1 MFKCVNLQ
9 YLHIAYFTN
18 KTVVFLADG
27 AVEDIDGVLV
37 HTPAQTVGGGT
48 VVAALTAGLCH
59 RQTSLQPSLV
69 LLSRHQLSRKIT
81 DHLLVTGQVM
91 LSLQAAEGNV
101 RSQWRAGGEKESV
114 YK

>member
-27 AVEDIDGVLV
+27 AVEDIDGILV

-48 VVAALTAGLCH
+48 VIAALTA
-59 RQTSLQPSLV
+59 
-69 LLSRHQLSRKIT
+69 
-81 DHLLVTGQVM
+81 
-91 LSLQAAEGNV
+91 
-101 RSQWRAGGEKESV
+101 
-114 YK
+114 